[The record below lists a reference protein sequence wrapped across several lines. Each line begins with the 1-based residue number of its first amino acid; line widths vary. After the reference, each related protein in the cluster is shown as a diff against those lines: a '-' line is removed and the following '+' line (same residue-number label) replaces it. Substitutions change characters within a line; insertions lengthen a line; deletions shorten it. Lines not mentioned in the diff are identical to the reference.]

1 MKLSDYMR
9 ANRLTNAAFA
19 SLIGTVTAS
28 AVRKWRYGE
37 RAPRLGELLKIQQ
50 VTNGQVAP
58 SDFMKPELERRAS

>member
-19 SLIGTVTAS
+19 EIIGSVGPS

-37 RAPRLGELLKIQQ
+37 RYPRIEELVKIQQ
-50 VTNGQVAP
+50 VTKGKVTPA
-58 SDFMKPELERRAS
+58 DFVRSEQERRAS